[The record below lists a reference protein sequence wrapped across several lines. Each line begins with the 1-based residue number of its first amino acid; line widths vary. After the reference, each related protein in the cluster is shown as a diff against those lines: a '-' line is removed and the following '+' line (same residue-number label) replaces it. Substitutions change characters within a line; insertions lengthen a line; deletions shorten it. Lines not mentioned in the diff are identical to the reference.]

1 MLYIYTPPLSSGC
14 VGGTMRMKVINLA
27 LQHDIK
33 VYESPITAGHLLSCE
48 EIILTNAIQGVRWVR
63 SYKSKRFFHNI
74 ADRLIDALNAF
85 KLLMKTH
92 HVERFK
98 ACATSAMREATNSL
112 AVINEIYSK
121 TGLKIDVISG
131 KDEASL
137 IADTFFANHFNFDHT
152 YLFIDI
158 GGGST
163 ELSIIFNGV
172 IIASKSFKI
181 GTIRF
186 LNDLVKKKTLNE
198 YKKWIK
204 INTKEFYNIIIIGSG
219 GNINKLLKESKKA
232 INQSIS
238 YSFIE
243 KFYKKISKLSYEE
256 RITKLGFNPDR
267 SDVIVPATKLLIKS
281 MQYAKSNEVIVPRIG
296 LADGIIRKL
305 NNVDSFGDDLNNLN
319 T

>member
-1 MLYIYTPPLSSGC
+1 MIKIQKYAAVDIGSNAVRLLIC
-14 VGGTMRMKVINLA
+14 IVISQEKNIVEVKKISLVRVPIR
-27 LQHDIK
+27 LGLDGFLKNKIK
-33 VYESPITAGHLLSCE
+33 TENRI
-48 EIILTNAIQGVRWVR
+48 
-63 SYKSKRFFHNI
+63 
-74 ADRLIDALNAF
+74 RLNDAMSAF
-85 KLLMKTH
+85 KLLMKIH
-92 HVERFK
+92 NVSK
-98 ACATSAMREATNSL
+98 YKICATSAMREATNTKDIISD
-112 AVINEIYSK
+112 IYSN

-137 IADTFFANHFNFDHT
+137 IADTFFANHFNFNET

-163 ELSIIFNGV
+163 ELSIIFKGV
-172 IIASKSFKI
+172 IIASKSFKL

-186 LNDLVKKKTLNE
+186 LNDLVKKKTWTD

-204 INTKEFYNIIIIGSG
+204 TNTKEFNNIIIIGSG
-219 GNINKLLKESKKA
+219 GNINKILKESKKA

-243 KFYKKISKLSYEE
+243 KFYKKISNLSYEE

-281 MQYAKSNEVIVPRIG
+281 MQYAKSKEVVVPRIG

-305 NNVDSFGDDLNNLN
+305 NNADSFGDDLNDLN

>member
-1 MLYIYTPPLSSGC
+1 MIKIQKYAAVDIGSNAVRLLISSVVSQDNNIVEVKKISLVRVPIRLGLD
-14 VGGTMRMKVINLA
+14 GFLKNKIQKDNITRLNDAMK
-27 LQHDIK
+27 
-33 VYESPITAGHLLSCE
+33 
-48 EIILTNAIQGVRWVR
+48 
-63 SYKSKRFFHNI
+63 
-74 ADRLIDALNAF
+74 AF
-85 KLLMKTH
+85 KLLMKVH
-92 HVERFK
+92 SVSK
-98 ACATSAMREATNSL
+98 YKICATSAMREATNSL
-112 AVINEIYSK
+112 AIINDIYSQ

-186 LNDLVKKKTLNE
+186 LNDLVEKKTLSD

-204 INTKEFYNIIIIGSG
+204 INTKEFNNIIIIGSG

-243 KFYKKISKLSYEE
+243 KFYKKISKLSFEE

-281 MQYAKSNEVIVPRIG
+281 MQYAKSKEVIVPRIG

-305 NNVDSFGDDLNNLN
+305 NNIDSFGDDLNNLN

>member
-1 MLYIYTPPLSSGC
+1 VPIRLGLDGFL
-14 VGGTMRMKVINLA
+14 KNK
-27 LQHDIK
+27 IK
-33 VYESPITAGHLLSCE
+33 TE
-48 EIILTNAIQGVRWVR
+48 NR
-63 SYKSKRFFHNI
+63 N
-74 ADRLIDALNAF
+74 RLNDAMNAF
-85 KLLMKTH
+85 KLLMKIH
-92 HVERFK
+92 DVSK
-98 ACATSAMREATNSL
+98 YKICATSAMREATNSKD
-112 AVINEIYSK
+112 VINDIYFN
-121 TGLKIDVISG
+121 TGLQIDIISG

-137 IADTFFANHFNFDHT
+137 IADTFFANNFNFNET

-172 IIASKSFKI
+172 IIASKSFKL

-186 LNDLVKKKTLNE
+186 LNDLVKKKSWSD

-204 INTKEFYNIIIIGSG
+204 SNTKEFNNIIIIGSG
-219 GNINKLLKESKKA
+219 GNINKLLKESKKD

-243 KFYKKISKLSYEE
+243 KFYKKISNLSFEE

-281 MQYAKSNEVIVPRIG
+281 MQYAKSKEVIVPRIG

>member
-1 MLYIYTPPLSSGC
+1 
-14 VGGTMRMKVINLA
+14 
-27 LQHDIK
+27 
-33 VYESPITAGHLLSCE
+33 
-48 EIILTNAIQGVRWVR
+48 
-63 SYKSKRFFHNI
+63 
-74 ADRLIDALNAF
+74 
-85 KLLMKTH
+85 
-92 HVERFK
+92 
-98 ACATSAMREATNSL
+98 MREATNSL
-112 AVINEIYSK
+112 AVINDVYSK

-172 IIASKSFKI
+172 ITASKSFKI

-186 LNDLVKKKTLNE
+186 LNDLVKKKTLSD

-204 INTKEFYNIIIIGSG
+204 TNTKEFNNIIIIGSG

-281 MQYAKSNEVIVPRIG
+281 MQYAKSKEVIVPRIG

-305 NNVDSFGDDLNNLN
+305 NNVDSFGDDLSNLN